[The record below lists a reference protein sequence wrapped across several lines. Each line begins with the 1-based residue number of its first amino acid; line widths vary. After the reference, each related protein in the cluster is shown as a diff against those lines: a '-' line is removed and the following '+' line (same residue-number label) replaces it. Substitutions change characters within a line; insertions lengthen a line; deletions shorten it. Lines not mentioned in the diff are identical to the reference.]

1 MGKRGIVLLQ
11 VLVTATLIA
20 IVAATIMRLSML
32 RFAVT
37 SRAAKNSQELRDDE
51 SALALLT
58 SYWNMN
64 NTYCSSVPGVY
75 TCTLTSGSIYA
86 PPNSNCGPCTCSPL
100 ITNYPTVTVTD
111 NSMNGGHPCQFTA
124 TSADLP

>member
-1 MGKRGIVLLQ
+1 MGKRGIVLLH
-11 VLVTATLIA
+11 VLMTAALIA
-20 IVAATIMRLSML
+20 IVAATIMRLAML

-37 SRAAKNSQELRDDE
+37 SRAVKNNQELRNDE

-58 SYWNMN
+58 SYWNVT

-75 TCTLTSGSIYA
+75 S
-86 PPNSNCGPCTCSPL
+86 CGPTTVGAMPSSCNCNCSAL
-100 ITNYPTVTVTD
+100 VSNYPTV
-111 NSMNGGHPCQFTA
+111 SAPPGGHPCQFTF